1 MKAKT
6 LLTACLFMLGVG
18 ANAANDGKAIL
29 HHDKKPAAIYDAD
42 QLSEALIAATAGD
55 TIYLSAGTF
64 PTFTLDKAI
73 TIKGAG
79 DNTKISNGVTIDI
92 PGNPTLSSALL
103 EAVEVNGTIT
113 VKSDMTNFLIKM
125 VKTTDL
131 QFANQLNT
139 NALVDRC
146 YLDKFTITSA
156 MTDFYVRNSYI
167 WNLTS
172 TSLKFNKC
180 NFINCRILGDWN
192 KAAGRFINCE
202 LSQIGNDYLTIKS
215 SILSYTLV
223 YSYFIGVD
231 ASTYMDYNKDPYY
244 DNSHYYNNLAWLS
257 VDDRLN
263 KGYISKD
270 GTVVGVEGGKTPY
283 TLMPSG
289 PKETSSTMKVSD
301 SEKKLNV
308 SITVSPK

>member
-1 MKAKT
+1 MKAKS
-6 LLTACLFMLGVG
+6 LLTACLFMLAVG

-29 HHDKKPAAIYDAD
+29 HHDKKPTAIYDAD
-42 QLSEALIAATAGD
+42 KLSDALSAAVAGD

-64 PTFTLDKAI
+64 PTFTLEKAI

-79 DNTKISNGVTIDI
+79 TNTKISNGVIIDI
-92 PGNPTLSSALL
+92 PGSPTLTSSLL
-103 EAVEVNGTIT
+103 EAVEVNGAIT

-125 VKTTDL
+125 VKTYDL
-131 QFANQLNT
+131 QFANQQNT

-146 YLDKFTITSA
+146 YLDKFTITST

-180 NFINCRILGDWN
+180 NFINCRIQGDWN

-202 LSQIGNDYLTIKS
+202 LLRIGNDYLTIKS

-231 ASTYMDYNKDPYY
+231 PSSYLEKVHY
-244 DNSHYYNNLAWLS
+244 DANRDWLS

-263 KGYISKD
+263 KGYICKD
-270 GTVVGVEGGKTPY
+270 GSVVGVEGGKTPY
-283 TLMPSG
+283 TLTPSG
-289 PKETSSTMKVSD
+289 PKETSSTVKVSD
-301 SEKKLNV
+301 SDKKLNV

>member
-6 LLTACLFMLGVG
+6 LLTACMFMLGVG
-18 ANAANDGKAIL
+18 TNAANDGKAIL

-55 TIYLSAGTF
+55 TIYLSAGMY

-79 DNTKISNGVTIDI
+79 TNTKISNGVTIDI
-92 PGNPTLSSALL
+92 PGNPTLTSSLL
-103 EAVEVNGTIT
+103 EAVEVNGAIT
-113 VKSDMTNFLIKM
+113 VKSNMTNFLIKM

-131 QFANQLNT
+131 RFANDLNT
-139 NALVDRC
+139 PNALVDRC

-167 WNLTS
+167 WYLTS

-180 NFINCRILGDWN
+180 NFINCRIQGDWN

-202 LSQIGNDYLTIKS
+202 LRRTGNDYLTIKS
-215 SILSYTLV
+215 SILSYSLV
-223 YSYFIGVD
+223 YSRFNSVD
-231 ASTYMDYNKDPYY
+231 HSTYQEKVYFFDSN
-244 DNSHYYNNLAWLS
+244 DNWLS

-263 KGYISKD
+263 KGYICKD

-283 TLMPSG
+283 SLTPSG
-289 PKETSSTMKVSD
+289 PKETSSTVKVSD

>member
-6 LLTACLFMLGVG
+6 LLTACLFMLAVG

-29 HHDKKPAAIYDAD
+29 HHDKKPTAIYDAD
-42 QLSEALIAATAGD
+42 KLSDALNAAVAGD

-64 PTFTLDKAI
+64 PTFTLEKAI

-79 DNTKISNGVTIDI
+79 TNTKISNGVTIDI
-92 PGNPTLSSALL
+92 PGNPTLTSSLL
-103 EAVEVNGTIT
+103 EAVEVNGAIT

-146 YLDKFTITSA
+146 YLDKFTITST
-156 MTDFYVRNSYI
+156 MTDFYVRNTYI
-167 WNLTS
+167 GNLTS

-180 NFINCRILGDWN
+180 NFINCRIQGDWN

-202 LSQIGNDYLTIKS
+202 LRRTGNDYLTIKS
-215 SILSYTLV
+215 SILSYSLV
-223 YSYFIGVD
+223 YSIFNSVNPSSYQEKVYFD
-231 ASTYMDYNKDPYY
+231 AKSD
-244 DNSHYYNNLAWLS
+244 WLS

-263 KGYISKD
+263 KGYICKD
-270 GTVVGVEGGKTPY
+270 GTVVGYEGGKTPY
-283 TLMPSG
+283 SLTPSG
-289 PKETSSTMKVSD
+289 PKETSSTVKVSD

>member
-1 MKAKT
+1 M
-6 LLTACLFMLGVG
+6 
-18 ANAANDGKAIL
+18 
-29 HHDKKPAAIYDAD
+29 Y
-42 QLSEALIAATAGD
+42 
-55 TIYLSAGTF
+55 

-79 DNTKISNGVTIDI
+79 TNTKISNGVTIDI
-92 PGNPTLSSALL
+92 PGNPTLTSSLL
-103 EAVEVNGTIT
+103 EAVEVNGAIT

-180 NFINCRILGDWN
+180 NFINCRIQGDWN

-202 LSQIGNDYLTIKS
+202 LLRIGNDYLTIKS
-215 SILSYTLV
+215 SILSYSLV
-223 YSYFIGVD
+223 YSIFNSVNPSSYQEKVYFD
-231 ASTYMDYNKDPYY
+231 AKSD
-244 DNSHYYNNLAWLS
+244 WLS
-257 VDDRLN
+257 VDDRLT
-263 KGYISKD
+263 KGYICKM
-270 GTVVGVEGGKTPY
+270 E
-283 TLMPSG
+283 L
-289 PKETSSTMKVSD
+289 
-301 SEKKLNV
+301 L
-308 SITVSPK
+308 

>member
-1 MKAKT
+1 MKAKS
-6 LLTACLFMLGVG
+6 LLTACLFMLAVG

-29 HHDKKPAAIYDAD
+29 HHDKKPTAIYDAD
-42 QLSEALIAATAGD
+42 KLSDALNAAVAGD

-64 PTFTLDKAI
+64 PTFTLEKAI

-79 DNTKISNGVTIDI
+79 TNTKISNGVTIDI
-92 PGNPTLSSALL
+92 PGNPTLTSSLL
-103 EAVEVNGTIT
+103 EAVEVNGAIT

-180 NFINCRILGDWN
+180 NFINCRIQGDWN

-202 LSQIGNDYLTIKS
+202 LSRIRNGYLTIKS
-215 SILSYTLV
+215 SILSYSLV
-223 YSYFIGVD
+223 YSYFNSVN
-231 ASTYMDYNKDPYY
+231 ASTYQEKVYFDDTL
-244 DNSHYYNNLAWLS
+244 DWLS
-257 VDDRLN
+257 VDDRLS
-263 KGYISKD
+263 KGYICKD

-283 TLMPSG
+283 SLTPSG
-289 PKETSSTMKVSD
+289 PKETSSTVKVSD

>member
-6 LLTACLFMLGVG
+6 LLTACMFMLGVG
-18 ANAANDGKAIL
+18 TNAANDGKAIL

-55 TIYLSAGTF
+55 TIYLSAGMY

-79 DNTKISNGVTIDI
+79 TNTKISNGVTIDI
-92 PGNPTLSSALL
+92 PGNPTLTSSLL
-103 EAVEVNGTIT
+103 EAVEVNGAIT

-180 NFINCRILGDWN
+180 NFINCRIQGDWN

-202 LSQIGNDYLTIKS
+202 LSRIGNDYLTIKS
-215 SILSYTLV
+215 SILSYSLV
-223 YSYFIGVD
+223 YSYFNSVD
-231 ASTYMDYNKDPYY
+231 PSSYQEKVYFDANRG
-244 DNSHYYNNLAWLS
+244 WFS

-263 KGYISKD
+263 KGYICKD

-283 TLMPSG
+283 SLTPSG
-289 PKETSSTMKVSD
+289 PKETSSTVKVSD

>member
-6 LLTACLFMLGVG
+6 LLTACLFMLAVG

-29 HHDKKPAAIYDAD
+29 HHDKKPTAIYDAD
-42 QLSEALIAATAGD
+42 KLSDALNAAVAGD

-64 PTFTLDKAI
+64 PTFTLEKAI

-79 DNTKISNGVTIDI
+79 TNTNISNGVTIDI
-92 PGNPTLSSALL
+92 PGNPTLTSSLL
-103 EAVEVNGTIT
+103 EAVEVNGAIT
-113 VKSDMTNFLIKM
+113 VKSDMANFLIKM

-167 WNLTS
+167 RNLTS

-180 NFINCRILGDWN
+180 NFINCRIQGDWN

-202 LSQIGNDYLTIKS
+202 LSRIGNDYLTIKS
-215 SILSYTLV
+215 SILSYSLV
-223 YSYFIGVD
+223 YSYYNYLGVD
-231 ASTYMDYNKDPYY
+231 PSSYQEKVYFDAKEG
-244 DNSHYYNNLAWLS
+244 WLS

-263 KGYISKD
+263 KGYICKD
-270 GTVVGVEGGKTPY
+270 GSVVGVEGGKTPY
-283 TLMPSG
+283 TLTPSG
-289 PKETSSTMKVSD
+289 PKETSSTVKVSD
-301 SEKKLNV
+301 SDKKLNV

>member
-6 LLTACLFMLGVG
+6 LLTACMFMLGVG
-18 ANAANDGKAIL
+18 TNAANDGKAIL

-55 TIYLSAGTF
+55 TIYLSAGMY

-79 DNTKISNGVTIDI
+79 TNTKISNGVIIDI
-92 PGNPTLSSALL
+92 PGNPTLTSSLL
-103 EAVEVNGTIT
+103 EAVEVNGAIT

-131 QFANQLNT
+131 RFANELNT
-139 NALVDRC
+139 PNALVDRC

-180 NFINCRILGDWN
+180 NFINCRIQGDWN

-202 LSQIGNDYLTIKS
+202 LRRTGNDYLTIKS
-215 SILSYTLV
+215 SLLSYSLV
-223 YSYFIGVD
+223 YSDFNSVD
-231 ASTYMDYNKDPYY
+231 HSTYQEKVYFDDT
-244 DNSHYYNNLAWLS
+244 SAWLS
-257 VDDRLN
+257 VDNRLN
-263 KGYISKD
+263 KGYICKD
-270 GTVVGVEGGKTPY
+270 GTVVGVAGGKTPY
-283 TLMPSG
+283 SLTPSG
-289 PKETSSTMKVSD
+289 PKETSSTVKVSD

-308 SITVSPK
+308 SINVSPK

>member
-1 MKAKT
+1 MKAKS
-6 LLTACLFMLGVG
+6 LLTACLFMFAVG
-18 ANAANDGKAIL
+18 ANAANDGKAML
-29 HHDKKPAAIYDAD
+29 HHDKKPTAIYDAD
-42 QLSEALIAATAGD
+42 KLSDALNAAVTGD

-64 PTFTLDKAI
+64 PTFTLEKAI

-79 DNTKISNGVTIDI
+79 TNTKISNGVNINI
-92 PGNPTLSSALL
+92 SGSPTLNAALL
-103 EAVEVNGTIT
+103 EAVEVNGP
-113 VKSDMTNFLIKM
+113 VSVASDLTNFLIKM

-131 QFANQLNT
+131 QFANELNT
-139 NALVDRC
+139 PNALVDRC

-156 MTDFYVRNSYI
+156 MTDFYVRNTYI
-167 WNLTS
+167 GNLTS

-180 NFINCRILGDWN
+180 NFINCRIQGDWN

-202 LSQIGNDYLTIKS
+202 LRSTGDNTSIKS
-215 SILSYTLV
+215 SILSYSLV
-223 YSYFIGVD
+223 YSIFNSVNPSSYQEKVYFD
-231 ASTYMDYNKDPYY
+231 AKSD
-244 DNSHYYNNLAWLS
+244 WLS

-263 KGYISKD
+263 KGYICKD

-283 TLMPSG
+283 SLTPSG
-289 PKETSSTMKVSD
+289 PKETSSTVKVSD

>member
-1 MKAKT
+1 MNMKAKS
-6 LLTACLFMLGVG
+6 LLTACLFMLAVG

-29 HHDKKPAAIYDAD
+29 HHDKKPTAIYDAD
-42 QLSEALIAATAGD
+42 KLSDALSVAVAGD

-64 PTFTLDKAI
+64 PTFTLEKAI

-79 DNTKISNGVTIDI
+79 TNTKISNGVIIDI
-92 PGNPTLSSALL
+92 PGSPTLTSSLL
-103 EAVEVNGTIT
+103 EAVEVNGAIT

-125 VKTTDL
+125 VKTYDL
-131 QFANQLNT
+131 QFANQQNT

-146 YLDKFTITSA
+146 YLDKFTITST

-180 NFINCRILGDWN
+180 NFINCRIHGDWN

-202 LSQIGNDYLTIKS
+202 LRRTGDYTSIKS
-215 SILSYTLV
+215 SILSYSLV
-223 YSYFIGVD
+223 YSYFNSVD
-231 ASTYMDYNKDPYY
+231 PSTYQEKVYFDSKD
-244 DNSHYYNNLAWLS
+244 NWLS

-263 KGYISKD
+263 KGYICKD

-283 TLMPSG
+283 SLTPSG
-289 PKETSSTMKVSD
+289 PKETSSTVKVSD

>member
-6 LLTACLFMLGVG
+6 LLTACLFMLAVG

-29 HHDKKPAAIYDAD
+29 HHDKKPTAIYDAD
-42 QLSEALIAATAGD
+42 KLSDALNAAVTGD
-55 TIYLSAGTF
+55 TIYLSAGMY

-79 DNTKISNGVTIDI
+79 TNTKISNGVTIDI
-92 PGNPTLSSALL
+92 PGNPTLTSSLL
-103 EAVEVNGTIT
+103 EAVEVNGAIT

-156 MTDFYVRNSYI
+156 MTDFYVRNTYI
-167 WNLTS
+167 GNLTS

-180 NFINCRILGDWN
+180 NFINCRIQGDWN

-202 LSQIGNDYLTIKS
+202 LYRMENYLTIKS
-215 SILSYTLV
+215 SILSYSLV
-223 YSYFIGVD
+223 YSYNNLLGVD
-231 ASTYMDYNKDPYY
+231 PSSYQEIVYFFDSN
-244 DNSHYYNNLAWLS
+244 DNWLS

-263 KGYISKD
+263 KGYICKD

-283 TLMPSG
+283 SLTPSG
-289 PKETSSTMKVSD
+289 PKETSSTVKVSD
-301 SEKKLNV
+301 SDKKLNV
-308 SITVSPK
+308 TITVSPK

>member
-18 ANAANDGKAIL
+18 TNAANDGKAIL
-29 HHDKKPAAIYDAD
+29 QHDKKPAAIYDAD

-55 TIYLSAGTF
+55 TIYLSAGMY

-79 DNTKISNGVTIDI
+79 TNTKISNGVIIDI
-92 PGNPTLSSALL
+92 PGNPTLTSSLL
-103 EAVEVNGTIT
+103 EAVEVNGAIT
-113 VKSDMTNFLIKM
+113 VRSDMTNFLIKM

-131 QFANQLNT
+131 QFTNQLNT

-146 YLDKFTITSA
+146 HLDKFTITSA

-180 NFINCRILGDWN
+180 NFINCCIKGDWN

-202 LSQIGNDYLTIKS
+202 LRRTGDNTSIKS
-215 SILSYTLV
+215 SILSYSLV
-223 YSYFIGVD
+223 YSYNNLLGVD
-231 ASTYMDYNKDPYY
+231 HSTYQEKEKVYFFDSN
-244 DNSHYYNNLAWLS
+244 DNWLS

-263 KGYISKD
+263 KGYICKD

-283 TLMPSG
+283 SLTPSG
-289 PKETSSTMKVSD
+289 PKETSSTVKVSD

>member
-6 LLTACLFMLGVG
+6 LLTACMFMLGVG
-18 ANAANDGKAIL
+18 TNAANDGKAIL

-55 TIYLSAGTF
+55 TIYLSAGMY

-79 DNTKISNGVTIDI
+79 TNTKISNGVTIDI
-92 PGNPTLSSALL
+92 PGNPTLTSSLL
-103 EAVEVNGTIT
+103 EAVEVNGAIT

-180 NFINCRILGDWN
+180 NFINCRIKGDWN

-202 LSQIGNDYLTIKS
+202 LDRMERYLTIKS
-215 SILSYTLV
+215 SILSYSLV
-223 YSYFIGVD
+223 YSYFNSVN
-231 ASTYMDYNKDPYY
+231 ASPYQ
-244 DNSHYYNNLAWLS
+244 
-257 VDDRLN
+257 
-263 KGYISKD
+263 
-270 GTVVGVEGGKTPY
+270 E
-283 TLMPSG
+283 
-289 PKETSSTMKVSD
+289 KV
-301 SEKKLNV
+301 
-308 SITVSPK
+308 

>member
-1 MKAKT
+1 MKAKS
-6 LLTACLFMLGVG
+6 LLTACLFMLAVG

-29 HHDKKPAAIYDAD
+29 HHDKKPTAIYDAD
-42 QLSEALIAATAGD
+42 KLSDALNAAVAGD
-55 TIYLSAGTF
+55 TIYLSAGMY

-79 DNTKISNGVTIDI
+79 TNTKISNGVNINI
-92 PGNPTLSSALL
+92 SGSPTLTAALL
-103 EAVEVNGTIT
+103 EAVEVNGP
-113 VKSDMTNFLIKM
+113 VSVASDMTNFLIKM

-131 QFANQLNT
+131 QFANNLNT
-139 NALVDRC
+139 PNALVDRC

-156 MTDFYVRNSYI
+156 MTDFYVRNTYI
-167 WNLTS
+167 DNLTS

-180 NFINCRILGDWN
+180 NFINCRIQGDWN

-202 LSQIGNDYLTIKS
+202 LSRIGNDYLTIKS
-215 SILSYTLV
+215 SILSYSLV
-223 YSYFIGVD
+223 YSYYIGVEP
-231 ASTYMDYNKDPYY
+231 STYQEKVYFN
-244 DNSHYYNNLAWLS
+244 DNGWLS

-263 KGYISKD
+263 KGYICKD
-270 GTVVGVEGGKTPY
+270 GSVVGVEGGKTPY
-283 TLMPSG
+283 SLTPSG
-289 PKETSSTMKVSD
+289 PKETSSTVKVSD

>member
-6 LLTACLFMLGVG
+6 LLTACLFMLAVG

-29 HHDKKPAAIYDAD
+29 HHDKKPTAIYDAD
-42 QLSEALIAATAGD
+42 KLSDALNAAVAGD

-64 PTFTLDKAI
+64 PPFTLEKAI

-79 DNTKISNGVTIDI
+79 TNTKISNGVNINI
-92 PGNPTLSSALL
+92 SGSPTLNAALL
-103 EAVEVNGTIT
+103 EAVEVNGP
-113 VKSDMTNFLIKM
+113 VSVASDLTNFLIKM

-131 QFANQLNT
+131 QFANDLNT
-139 NALVDRC
+139 PNALVDRC

-180 NFINCRILGDWN
+180 NFINCCIKGDWN

-202 LSQIGNDYLTIKS
+202 LDRMESYLTIKS
-215 SILSYTLV
+215 SILSYSLV
-223 YSYFIGVD
+223 YSYFNSVN
-231 ASTYMDYNKDPYY
+231 ASTYQEKVYFDSN
-244 DNSHYYNNLAWLS
+244 DNWLS

-263 KGYISKD
+263 KGYICKD

-283 TLMPSG
+283 SLTPSG
-289 PKETSSTMKVSD
+289 PKETSSTVKVSD

-308 SITVSPK
+308 SINVSPK

>member
-6 LLTACLFMLGVG
+6 LLTACMLMLGVG
-18 ANAANDGKAIL
+18 TNAANDGKAIL

-42 QLSEALIAATAGD
+42 KLSEALIAATAGD
-55 TIYLSAGTF
+55 TIYLSAGMY

-79 DNTKISNGVTIDI
+79 TNTKISNGVTIDI
-92 PGNPTLSSALL
+92 PGNPTLTSSLL
-103 EAVEVNGTIT
+103 EAVEVNGAIT

-180 NFINCRILGDWN
+180 NFINCRIKGDWN

-202 LSQIGNDYLTIKS
+202 LRRTGDNTSIKS
-215 SILSYTLV
+215 SILSYSLV
-223 YSYFIGVD
+223 YSYYNSVD
-231 ASTYMDYNKDPYY
+231 PSTYQEKVYFDDT
-244 DNSHYYNNLAWLS
+244 SAWLS

-263 KGYISKD
+263 KGYICKD

-283 TLMPSG
+283 SLTPSG
-289 PKETSSTMKVSD
+289 PKETSSTVKVSD

-308 SITVSPK
+308 SINVSPK

>member
-6 LLTACLFMLGVG
+6 LLTACLFMLAVG

-29 HHDKKPAAIYDAD
+29 HHDKKPTAIYDAD
-42 QLSEALIAATAGD
+42 KLSDALNAAVAGD
-55 TIYLSAGTF
+55 TIYLSAGMY

-79 DNTKISNGVTIDI
+79 TNTKISNGVTIDI
-92 PGNPTLSSALL
+92 PGNPTLTSSLL
-103 EAVEVNGTIT
+103 EAVEVNGAIT

-125 VKTTDL
+125 VKTADL
-131 QFANQLNT
+131 QFTNQLNT

-180 NFINCRILGDWN
+180 NFINCRIQGDWN

-202 LSQIGNDYLTIKS
+202 LRRTGDNTSIKS
-215 SILSYTLV
+215 SILSYSLV
-223 YSYFIGVD
+223 YSYFNSVN
-231 ASTYMDYNKDPYY
+231 ASTYQEKVYFD
-244 DNSHYYNNLAWLS
+244 SNNNWLS

-263 KGYISKD
+263 KGYICKD

-283 TLMPSG
+283 SLTPSG
-289 PKETSSTMKVSD
+289 PKETSSTVKVSD

-308 SITVSPK
+308 SINVSPK

>member
-6 LLTACLFMLGVG
+6 LLTACLFMLAVG

-29 HHDKKPAAIYDAD
+29 HHDKKPTAIYDAD
-42 QLSEALIAATAGD
+42 KLSDALSAAVAGD

-64 PTFTLDKAI
+64 PTFTLEKAI

-79 DNTKISNGVTIDI
+79 TNTKISNGVTIDI
-92 PGNPTLSSALL
+92 PGNPTLTSSLL
-103 EAVEVNGTIT
+103 EAVEVNGAIT

-131 QFANQLNT
+131 QFANDLNT
-139 NALVDRC
+139 PNALVDRC

-180 NFINCRILGDWN
+180 NFINCRIQGDWN

-202 LSQIGNDYLTIKS
+202 LRRTGDNTSIKS
-215 SILSYTLV
+215 SILSYSLV
-223 YSYFIGVD
+223 YSY
-231 ASTYMDYNKDPYY
+231 YNSVHPSSYQEKVYFD
-244 DNSHYYNNLAWLS
+244 SKNNWLS

-263 KGYISKD
+263 KGYICKD
-270 GTVVGVEGGKTPY
+270 GTVVGYEGGKTPY
-283 TLMPSG
+283 SLTPSG
-289 PKETSSTMKVSD
+289 PKETSSTVKVSD

-308 SITVSPK
+308 SINVSPK

>member
-6 LLTACLFMLGVG
+6 LLTACLFMLAVG

-29 HHDKKPAAIYDAD
+29 HHDKKPTAIYDAD
-42 QLSEALIAATAGD
+42 KLSDALNAAVAGD
-55 TIYLSAGTF
+55 TIYLSAGMY

-79 DNTKISNGVTIDI
+79 TNTKISNGVTIDI
-92 PGNPTLSSALL
+92 PGNPTLTSSLL
-103 EAVEVNGTIT
+103 EAVEVNGAIT
-113 VKSDMTNFLIKM
+113 VKSDMANFLIKM
-125 VKTTDL
+125 VKTADL
-131 QFANQLNT
+131 QFTNQLNT

-180 NFINCRILGDWN
+180 NFINCRIQGDWN

-202 LSQIGNDYLTIKS
+202 LRRTGDNTSIKS
-215 SILSYTLV
+215 SILSYSLV
-223 YSYFIGVD
+223 YSYF
-231 ASTYMDYNKDPYY
+231 
-244 DNSHYYNNLAWLS
+244 NSVHPSSYQEKVYFDDTRDWLS

-263 KGYISKD
+263 KGYICKD
-270 GTVVGVEGGKTPY
+270 GTVVGVQGGKTPY
-283 TLMPSG
+283 SLTPSG
-289 PKETSSTMKVSD
+289 PKETSSTVKVSD

>member
-6 LLTACLFMLGVG
+6 LLTACMFMLGVG

-55 TIYLSAGTF
+55 TIYLSAGMY

-79 DNTKISNGVTIDI
+79 TNTKISNGVTIDI
-92 PGNPTLSSALL
+92 PGNPTLTSSLL
-103 EAVEVNGTIT
+103 EAVEVNGAIT

-167 WNLTS
+167 WYLTS

-180 NFINCRILGDWN
+180 NFINCRIQGDWN

-202 LSQIGNDYLTIKS
+202 LRRTGDDTSIKS
-215 SILSYTLV
+215 SILSYSLV
-223 YSYFIGVD
+223 YSSYNSVD
-231 ASTYMDYNKDPYY
+231 PSTYQEKVYSDG
-244 DNSHYYNNLAWLS
+244 NNGWLS
-257 VDDRLN
+257 VVDRLN
-263 KGYISKD
+263 KGYICKD
-270 GTVVGVEGGKTPY
+270 GTVVGVGGGKTPY
-283 TLMPSG
+283 SLTPSG
-289 PKETSSTMKVSD
+289 PKETSSTVKVSD

>member
-6 LLTACLFMLGVG
+6 LLTACLFMLAVG

-29 HHDKKPAAIYDAD
+29 HHDKKPTAIYDAD
-42 QLSEALIAATAGD
+42 KLSDALSAAVAGD

-64 PTFTLDKAI
+64 PTFTLEKAI

-79 DNTKISNGVTIDI
+79 TNTKISNGVIIDI
-92 PGNPTLSSALL
+92 PGSPTLTSSLL
-103 EAVEVNGTIT
+103 EAVEVNGAIT

-125 VKTTDL
+125 VKTYDL
-131 QFANQLNT
+131 QFANQQNT

-146 YLDKFTITSA
+146 YLDKFTITST

-180 NFINCRILGDWN
+180 NFINCRIHGDWN

-202 LSQIGNDYLTIKS
+202 LSRIGNDYLTIKS
-215 SILSYTLV
+215 SILSYSLV

-231 ASTYMDYNKDPYY
+231 PSSYLEKVHY
-244 DNSHYYNNLAWLS
+244 DANRDWLS
-257 VDDRLN
+257 VDDRRN
-263 KGYISKD
+263 KGYICKD
-270 GTVVGVEGGKTPY
+270 GSVVGVEGGKTPY
-283 TLMPSG
+283 SLTPSG
-289 PKETSSTMKVSD
+289 PKETSSTVKVSD

>member
-1 MKAKT
+1 MKAKS
-6 LLTACLFMLGVG
+6 LLTACLFMLAVG

-29 HHDKKPAAIYDAD
+29 HHDKKPTAIYDAD
-42 QLSEALIAATAGD
+42 KLSDALNAAVTGD
-55 TIYLSAGTF
+55 TIYLSAGMY

-79 DNTKISNGVTIDI
+79 TNTKISNGVTIDI
-92 PGNPTLSSALL
+92 PGNPTLTSSLL
-103 EAVEVNGTIT
+103 EAVEVNGAIT

-146 YLDKFTITSA
+146 HLDKFTITSA

-180 NFINCRILGDWN
+180 NFINCRIQGDWN

-202 LSQIGNDYLTIKS
+202 LRRTGDNTSIKS
-215 SILSYTLV
+215 SILSYSLV
-223 YSYFIGVD
+223 YSYYNSVHPSSYQEKVYFD
-231 ASTYMDYNKDPYY
+231 ANRD
-244 DNSHYYNNLAWLS
+244 WFS
-257 VDDRLN
+257 VDDRLT
-263 KGYISKD
+263 KGYICKD

-283 TLMPSG
+283 SLTPSG
-289 PKETSSTMKVSD
+289 PKETSSTVKVSD

>member
-1 MKAKT
+1 MKAKS
-6 LLTACLFMLGVG
+6 LLTACLFMLAVG

-29 HHDKKPAAIYDAD
+29 HHDKKPTAIYDAD
-42 QLSEALIAATAGD
+42 KLSDALSVAVAGD

-64 PTFTLDKAI
+64 PTFTLEKAI

-79 DNTKISNGVTIDI
+79 TNTKISNGVIIDI
-92 PGNPTLSSALL
+92 PGSPTLTSSLL
-103 EAVEVNGTIT
+103 EAVEVNGAIT

-125 VKTTDL
+125 VKTYDL
-131 QFANQLNT
+131 QFANQQNT

-146 YLDKFTITSA
+146 YLDKFTITST

-180 NFINCRILGDWN
+180 NFINCRIHGDWN

-202 LSQIGNDYLTIKS
+202 LRRTGDYTSIKS
-215 SILSYTLV
+215 SILSYSLV
-223 YSYFIGVD
+223 YSYFNSVD
-231 ASTYMDYNKDPYY
+231 PSTYQEKVYFDSKD
-244 DNSHYYNNLAWLS
+244 NWLS

-263 KGYISKD
+263 KGYICKD

-283 TLMPSG
+283 SLTPSG
-289 PKETSSTMKVSD
+289 PKETSSTVKVSD

>member
-6 LLTACLFMLGVG
+6 LLTACLFMLAVG

-29 HHDKKPAAIYDAD
+29 HHDKKPTAIYDAD
-42 QLSEALIAATAGD
+42 KLSDALSAAVAGD

-64 PTFTLDKAI
+64 PTFTLEKAI

-79 DNTKISNGVTIDI
+79 TNTKISNGVTIDI
-92 PGNPTLSSALL
+92 AGTPTLTAALL
-103 EAVEVNGTIT
+103 DAVEVNGA
-113 VKSDMTNFLIKM
+113 VSVASDMTNFLIKM

-131 QFANQLNT
+131 QFANNLNT

-146 YLDKFTITSA
+146 HLDKFTITSA
-156 MTDFYVRNSYI
+156 MTDFYVRNTYI
-167 WNLTS
+167 GNLTS

-180 NFINCRILGDWN
+180 NFINCRIQGDWN

-202 LSQIGNDYLTIKS
+202 LSRIGNDYLTIKS
-215 SILSYTLV
+215 SILSYSLV
-223 YSYFIGVD
+223 YSRFIGVD
-231 ASTYMDYNKDPYY
+231 ASTYQEKVYFD
-244 DNSHYYNNLAWLS
+244 DNNGWLS
-257 VDDRLN
+257 VDDRRN
-263 KGYISKD
+263 KGYICKD
-270 GTVVGVEGGKTPY
+270 GSVVGVEGGKTPY
-283 TLMPSG
+283 SLTPSG
-289 PKETSSTMKVSD
+289 PKETSSTVKVSD

>member
-6 LLTACLFMLGVG
+6 LLTACMLMLGVG
-18 ANAANDGKAIL
+18 TNAANDGKAIL

-42 QLSEALIAATAGD
+42 KLSEALIAATAGD
-55 TIYLSAGTF
+55 TIYLSAGMY

-79 DNTKISNGVTIDI
+79 TNTKISNGVTIDI
-92 PGNPTLSSALL
+92 PGNPTLTSSLL
-103 EAVEVNGTIT
+103 EAVEVNGAIT

-180 NFINCRILGDWN
+180 NFINCRIKGDWN

-202 LSQIGNDYLTIKS
+202 LRRTGDNTSIKS
-215 SILSYTLV
+215 SILSYSLV
-223 YSYFIGVD
+223 YSDFNSVD
-231 ASTYMDYNKDPYY
+231 HSTYQEKVYFDDT
-244 DNSHYYNNLAWLS
+244 SAWLS

-263 KGYISKD
+263 KGYICKD

-283 TLMPSG
+283 SLTPSG
-289 PKETSSTMKVSD
+289 PKETSSTVKVSD

-308 SITVSPK
+308 SINVSPK

>member
-6 LLTACLFMLGVG
+6 LLTACLFMLAVG

-29 HHDKKPAAIYDAD
+29 HHDKKPTAIYDAD
-42 QLSEALIAATAGD
+42 KLSDALSAAVTGD

-64 PTFTLDKAI
+64 PTFTLEKAI

-79 DNTKISNGVTIDI
+79 TNTKISNGVNINI
-92 PGNPTLSSALL
+92 SGSPTLNAALL
-103 EAVEVNGTIT
+103 EAVEVNGA
-113 VKSDMTNFLIKM
+113 VSVASDLTNFLIKM

-131 QFANQLNT
+131 QFANELNT
-139 NALVDRC
+139 PNALVDRC

-180 NFINCRILGDWN
+180 NFINCRIQGDWN

-202 LSQIGNDYLTIKS
+202 LRSTGDNTSIKS
-215 SILSYTLV
+215 SILSYSLV
-223 YSYFIGVD
+223 YSRFNSVN
-231 ASTYMDYNKDPYY
+231 ASTYQEKVYFDSN
-244 DNSHYYNNLAWLS
+244 DNWLS

-263 KGYISKD
+263 KGYICKD

-283 TLMPSG
+283 SLTPSG
-289 PKETSSTMKVSD
+289 PKETSSTVKVSD

>member
-1 MKAKT
+1 MKAKS
-6 LLTACLFMLGVG
+6 LLTACLFMLAVG
-18 ANAANDGKAIL
+18 TNAANDGKAIL
-29 HHDKKPAAIYDAD
+29 HHDKKPVAIYDAD
-42 QLSEALIAATAGD
+42 KLSDALSAAVTGD

-64 PTFTLDKAI
+64 PTFTLEKAI

-79 DNTKISNGVTIDI
+79 TNTKISNGVTIDI
-92 PGNPTLSSALL
+92 AGTPTLNSALL
-103 EAVEVNGTIT
+103 EAVEVNGA
-113 VKSDMTNFLIKM
+113 VSVVSDMTNFLIKM

-131 QFANQLNT
+131 RFENALNT
-139 NALVDRC
+139 PNALVDRC

-180 NFINCRILGDWN
+180 NFINCRIKGDWN

-202 LSQIGNDYLTIKS
+202 LGRTGDYLTIKS
-215 SILSYTLV
+215 SILSYSLV
-223 YSYFIGVD
+223 YSYNNYLGVSPSSYQEKVYFFD
-231 ASTYMDYNKDPYY
+231 SSTDG
-244 DNSHYYNNLAWLS
+244 LS
-257 VDDRLN
+257 VIDKLN
-263 KGYISKD
+263 KGYICKD

-283 TLMPSG
+283 SLTPSG
-289 PKETSSTMKVSD
+289 PKETSSTVKVSD

>member
-1 MKAKT
+1 MNMKAKT
-6 LLTACLFMLGVG
+6 LLTACLFMLAVG

-29 HHDKKPAAIYDAD
+29 HHDKKPTAIYDAD
-42 QLSEALIAATAGD
+42 KLSDALNAAVAGD

-64 PTFTLDKAI
+64 PTFTLEKAI

-79 DNTKISNGVTIDI
+79 TNTKISNGVNIDI
-92 PGNPTLSSALL
+92 PGNPTLTSSLL
-103 EAVEVNGTIT
+103 EAVEVNGAIT

-167 WNLTS
+167 RNLTS

-180 NFINCRILGDWN
+180 NFINCRIQGDWN

-202 LSQIGNDYLTIKS
+202 LRRTGDNTSIKS
-215 SILSYTLV
+215 SILSYSLV
-223 YSYFIGVD
+223 YSYFNSVN
-231 ASTYMDYNKDPYY
+231 ASTYQEKVYFD
-244 DNSHYYNNLAWLS
+244 SNNNWLS

-263 KGYISKD
+263 KGYICKD

-283 TLMPSG
+283 SLTPSG
-289 PKETSSTMKVSD
+289 PKETSSTVKVSD

>member
-1 MKAKT
+1 MKAKS
-6 LLTACLFMLGVG
+6 LLTACLFMLAVG

-29 HHDKKPAAIYDAD
+29 HHDKKPTAIYDAD
-42 QLSEALIAATAGD
+42 KLSDALSVAVAGD
-55 TIYLSAGTF
+55 TIYISAGTF
-64 PTFTLDKAI
+64 PTFTLEKAI

-79 DNTKISNGVTIDI
+79 TNTKISNGVIIDI
-92 PGNPTLSSALL
+92 PGSPTLTSSLL
-103 EAVEVNGTIT
+103 EAVEVNGAIT

-125 VKTTDL
+125 VKTYDL
-131 QFANQLNT
+131 QFANQQNT

-146 YLDKFTITSA
+146 HLDKFTITSA

-180 NFINCRILGDWN
+180 NFINCRIHGDWN

-202 LSQIGNDYLTIKS
+202 LRRTGDYTSIKS
-215 SILSYTLV
+215 SILSYSLV
-223 YSYFIGVD
+223 YSYFNSVD
-231 ASTYMDYNKDPYY
+231 PSTYQEKVYFDSKD
-244 DNSHYYNNLAWLS
+244 NWLS

-263 KGYISKD
+263 KGYICKD

-283 TLMPSG
+283 SLTPSG
-289 PKETSSTMKVSD
+289 PKETSSTVKVSD